1 MKINEINPQ
10 YCKNTNLTAK
20 SYGFYRGSTFL
31 ISDCFKSNLREN
43 ISFTSNPI
51 SKLDEFLKFL
61 KVRRFTSHL
70 PILFEKQPNLKIM
83 PMRSLAMEQFEG
95 IQYGIKV
102 FKGLTMKDIQ
112 YLSENLHVIAVKRG
126 CNNMCGHCYADAKPS
141 KREMS
146 WEDFTGI
153 TRGFKTLRKRLY
165 KLDLFGEN
173 LPVTSLEKSTEL
185 FYDAD
190 CMNLVIKDKKGRQYD
205 FIRLANELYEGLGR
219 KTVFDTSG
227 WNPNNNVMQKRAE
240 KYAEYFA
247 KPENMEKLEQFN
259 LSFNTFNASYIA
271 AVKALKSG
279 NEELYLK
286 LRGKFTDRIAN
297 AIYTFTPLLKSNNFN
312 LQTRSFG
319 FDAKNA
325 KHFDVNAMVDL
336 RIEVLDK
343 VNKLYQEDLLGAMRH
358 VKSQKDINEYMNIAS
373 EKLSLIDTNL
383 NSVGRMK
390 EFMKMFKI
398 KAPMENHEQTT
409 KQMMADLKYNTRGY
423 KIISGMKLIDA
434 DGKVYHMDY
443 ARFFPTELQLNI
455 ADKSPAPRLANLYDE
470 FTVTKKSLNLPTVNI
485 RPA

>member
-1 MKINEINPQ
+1 MRISEINPYYNKTINIGTQ
-10 YCKNTNLTAK
+10 SQKFNCKDTQL
-20 SYGFYRGSTFL
+20 S
-31 ISDCFKSNLREN
+31 SDCFEQNLRKDVN
-43 ISFTSNPI
+43 FTANPM
-51 SKLDEFLKFL
+51 SKLDEFLRFL

-126 CNNMCGHCYADAKPS
+126 CNNMCGYCYADAKPS

-146 WEDFTGI
+146 WEDFTRI
-153 TRGFKTLRKRLY
+153 TRGFRTLRKRLY
-165 KLDLFGEN
+165 KLDLFGKN
-173 LPVTSLEKSTEL
+173 LPTSSLEQTTEL

-205 FIRLANELYEGLGR
+205 FTRLATELFEGLGR

-259 LSFNTFNASYIA
+259 ISFNTFNASYIA

-279 NEELYLK
+279 NKELYLK

-297 AIYTFTPLLKSNNFN
+297 AIHTFTPLLKNENFII
-312 LQTRSFG
+312 LTRCFG
-319 FDAKNA
+319 LEAKNA
-325 KHFDVNAMVDL
+325 RHFNVEAMSDL
-336 RIEVLDK
+336 INEIINK
-343 VNKLYQEDLLGAMRH
+343 VNKLYQDDLHGAKRY
-358 VKSQKDINEYMNIAS
+358 VKSQKDIDEYMNIVI
-373 EKLSLIDTNL
+373 EKLSLINTNL

-390 EFMKMFKI
+390 EFMEMFRI

-409 KQMMADLKYNTRGY
+409 KQMIADLEHNTRGY
-423 KIISGMKLIDA
+423 KIVSGMKLIDA

-443 ARFFPTELQLNI
+443 ARFFPTELQLNLE
-455 ADKSPAPRLANLYDE
+455 DTSPAPRLANLHDE
-470 FTVTKKSLNLPTVNI
+470 FTITKKSLNLPTVNI
-485 RPA
+485 HPA